1 MCNETSF
8 QEIRLQLRMGKNM
21 EEANVKDEGRAKWRA
36 IATANSDTSNQES
49 LEDMMFEA
57 REARQK
63 KQSTGN

>member
-1 MCNETSF
+1 
-8 QEIRLQLRMGKNM
+8 MGKNL
-21 EEANVKDEGRAKWRA
+21 EEANVKDEGKAKWRA